1 MAGPTRIRED
11 CAVDHWEAAMTIDVD
26 AATASDPST
35 EHDHAWRK
43 LPGVGDDKLVGE
55 YRCDLCLAVWS
66 L

>member
-1 MAGPTRIRED
+1 M
-11 CAVDHWEAAMTIDVD
+11 DHWEAAMTIDID

-43 LPGVGDDKLVGE
+43 LPGVADDKLVGE

>member
-1 MAGPTRIRED
+1 
-11 CAVDHWEAAMTIDVD
+11 MTIDID

-35 EHDHAWRK
+35 EHVHAWRK
-43 LPGVGDDKLVGE
+43 LPGVGDDKPVGE